1 MENFGWVYPCGETVS
16 ANPYWPT
23 LQCRH
28 RPTMGLRFSPTF
40 KISVK
45 TELEAWIHSL
55 KDWTLSTSDACE
67 WRLTFGRVRIWA
79 PQLIQLGWAQ
89 DGLYERLSLHCS
101 SYSCPKH
108 GRVFNPRLLENNSK
122 VIQKGLIINGQSN
135 REYRIKKK
143 KKPDLITI

>member
-23 LQCRH
+23 SQCRH
-28 RPTMGLRFSPTF
+28 WPTMGLRFSPTF

-79 PQLIQLGWAQ
+79 PQLIQLGWPKMDYMKDYEFALLLIFVSKTWT
-89 DGLYERLSLHCS
+89 GLQPETSRKQFK
-101 SYSCPKH
+101 SYSE
-108 GRVFNPRLLENNSK
+108 RFNYQRTEQQG
-122 VIQKGLIINGQSN
+122 ISN
-135 REYRIKKK
+135 
-143 KKPDLITI
+143 